1 MPLGTLDRTPPP
13 FFRQGPSALTRLL
26 FFASLALFLM
36 AADTRL
42 KMTAPLRSA
51 AAMVL
56 NPVERVLH
64 APVAA
69 WEHAS
74 LYLEGLAAARAAETR
89 ARETLA
95 EQAQRVA
102 QTSVL
107 EQENARLRALLELR
121 PRIGV
126 NSVAAEL
133 LYDAADAYSRKV
145 IIDSGQNQGVRR
157 GAPVVNEDGVLGQVT
172 RVYSRTAEVTLLIDR
187 EAAIPVVNQRT
198 QHRSVAFGQAN
209 TGRMELRFIATNAD
223 VQSGDLLTTS
233 GLDGVFPAGLL
244 VARVEQVD
252 RRADQ
257 QFAKIV
263 LSPVAGRE
271 GVRHVLVL
279 EPVGLQMPPRP
290 PPEPAP
296 AGKRGDRP
304 ARRGTE
310 P

>member
-42 KMTAPLRSA
+42 KVTAPLRSA
-51 AAMVL
+51 AALVL
-56 NPVERVLH
+56 NPVESLLH

-69 WEHAS
+69 WDQAS
-74 LYLEGLAAARAAETR
+74 LYLEGLAAARAAEAR
-89 ARETLA
+89 ARESLA

-107 EQENARLRALLELR
+107 EQENTRLRALLELR

-126 NSVAAEL
+126 HSVAAEL

-145 IIDSGQNQGVRR
+145 IIDSGQNQGVRQ

-209 TGRMELRFIATNAD
+209 TGSMELRFIATNAD

-233 GLDGVFPAGLL
+233 GLDGVFPAGLQ

-296 AGKRGDRP
+296 AGKRGERP